1 MEMNTIPGGP
11 SDAEWERLANAVLQE
26 RGYLVV
32 ATRLPH
38 SIGEVLEWIGEDETF
53 LDHKTVIVAETNR
66 SDMEAQLQKC
76 DVGLTEIPDGFY
88 FYRVIAE

>member
-38 SIGEVLEWIGEDETF
+38 SIGEVLETF

-66 SDMEAQLQKC
+66 SDMEAQRQKC